1 MLNKSLLLTNSLILI
16 HHGTKAFNTNT
27 HSLVLRRHNSIR
39 TTRAPTRVT
48 RMASSSSEQQVSYI
62 DIGANLLDEM
72 YQGNYRSKPRHEPDL
87 PSVLQRAW
95 DNHLE
100 RIIITAGTLQ
110 EAKDALTLIS
120 NTNAGP
126 DADADA
132 DAESQCRLYCTA
144 GVHPTRCQQ
153 EFGETPESWD
163 AYMLQLK
170 QVIHE
175 GMQQNKLVAMGELG
189 LDYARLEFCN
199 VETQKKGLIRQLELA
214 REVNL
219 PLFLHNRDSGDDLYD
234 ILQKHY
240 FIDGDQ
246 KDNPVAGGVV
256 HSFDGGL
263 ELAEKFMDLG
273 LYIGING
280 CSLKTQENLN
290 VVKEIPLDRLLLE
303 TDCPWC
309 DIRATHAG
317 AEYVQ
322 TKFETKTE
330 KKYQE
335 GCCVKGRYEP
345 CHIVQVCQVVAG
357 VKGVNVENVAN
368 ASRENAYKLFSRM
381 Q

>member
-27 HSLVLRRHNSIR
+27 HSLVLRVNSIR
-39 TTRAPTRVT
+39 TTPTRMT
-48 RMASSSSEQQVSYI
+48 SSSSEQQVSYI

-87 PSVLQRAW
+87 PSVFQRAW

-110 EAKDALTLIS
+110 EAKDALTLITNNNVNN
-120 NTNAGP
+120 NTGPAG
-126 DADADA
+126 
-132 DAESQCRLYCTA
+132 SQSRLYCTA

-234 ILQKHY
+234 ILQEHY
-240 FIDGDQ
+240 FIDGDEDQ
-246 KDNPVAGGVV
+246 KANPLAGGVV
-256 HSFDGGL
+256 HSFDDRL
-263 ELAEKFMDLG
+263 ELAEKFMGLG
-273 LYIGING
+273 LFIGING

-317 AEYVQ
+317 AGYVE
-322 TKFETKTE
+322 TKFETRTE

-357 VKGVNVENVAN
+357 VKGVPVEVVAN